1 VIVSKCGKDQES
13 SFWPSGTP
21 SKAPAA
27 ATLTFDPITAF
38 RPPIARP
45 EPVKR
50 IYLRTGGEGGK
61 KPPGERQYAQTFEGT
76 AEERLAY
83 AGLPRFTV
91 AASTKPPTRRPTR
104 LHVVLGD
111 PLLE

>member
-1 VIVSKCGKDQES
+1 LEQATQWMLQTIGED
-13 SFWPSGTP
+13 PDA
-21 SKAPAA
+21 APVASVA
-27 ATLTFDPITAF
+27 L
-38 RPPIARP
+38 
-45 EPVKR
+45 
-50 IYLRTGGEGGK
+50 LC
-61 KPPGERQYAQTFEGT
+61 RQYAQTFEGT